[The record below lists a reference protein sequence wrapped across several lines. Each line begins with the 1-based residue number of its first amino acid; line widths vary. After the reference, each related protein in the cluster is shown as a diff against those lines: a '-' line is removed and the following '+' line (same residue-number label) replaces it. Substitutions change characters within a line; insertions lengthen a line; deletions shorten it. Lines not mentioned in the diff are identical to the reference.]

1 MHGILKHIF
10 DILVIH
16 DLTFTMQIDIMVP
29 SKARIEKS
37 SDLVWL
43 FERSHST
50 ISKNKEFRL
59 HSTYIQQTLSKSH
72 LFRSFLTKM

>member
-10 DILVIH
+10 DILVIY
-16 DLTFTMQIDIMVP
+16 DLTFTMQINIMVP
-29 SKARIEKS
+29 SKPRIEKS

-43 FERSHST
+43 FERSRST

-59 HSTYIQQTLSKSH
+59 HST
-72 LFRSFLTKM
+72 

>member
-29 SKARIEKS
+29 SKPRIEKS
-37 SDLVWL
+37 SDLV
-43 FERSHST
+43 
-50 ISKNKEFRL
+50 
-59 HSTYIQQTLSKSH
+59 
-72 LFRSFLTKM
+72 